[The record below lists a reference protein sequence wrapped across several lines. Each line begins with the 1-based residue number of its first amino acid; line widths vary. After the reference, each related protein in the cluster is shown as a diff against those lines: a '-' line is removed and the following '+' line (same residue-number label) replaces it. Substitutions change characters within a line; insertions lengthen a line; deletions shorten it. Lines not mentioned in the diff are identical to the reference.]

1 MAIKSFGYTAA
12 LPNSSR
18 WGGVPYYANVGHRAT
33 MPEKGKVLS
42 IKLKLARYSDSDV
55 PIVWG
60 VIWNRSTGAKIVQ
73 STNSQSP
80 NNTYTSASALVTY
93 TFDFPET
100 QIEAG
105 TPLWIGYGKVSNQN
119 PRALYFGKRTSVSGS
134 YIDTNDDSQ
143 SSPANTFSGIDETFS
158 NEALWV
164 EVTYKTGGQVKV
176 WNGSVQDAKPAKVW
190 NGSAWVEKP
199 VKTWDGSAW
208 DESNV

>member
-1 MAIKSFGYTAA
+1 MAIKTFGYSAS
-12 LPNSSR
+12 LPNSAF
-18 WGGVPYYANVGHRAT
+18 WGGVPYYANVGYRTT

-80 NNTYTSASALVTY
+80 TNTFSSASTLVTY

-100 QIEAG
+100 EIQAG
-105 TPLWIGYGKVSNQN
+105 TLLWIGYGKVSNQN
-119 PRALYFGKRTSVSGS
+119 PRALYFGKRTSMSGHN
-134 YIDTNDDSQ
+134 IDSNDVSQ
-143 SSPANTFSGIDETFS
+143 STPASTFSVGDTFT

-176 WNGSVQDAKPAKVW
+176 WDGSAQAARPAKVW
-190 NGSAWVEKP
+190 NGSSCGEKP
-199 VKTWDGSAW
+199 VKAWDGSSW
-208 DESNV
+208 NESND